1 MIKSEVKNRRTKA
14 IFENITFSKNL
25 VLTILLAII
34 IALVYIRI
42 KVEKVRL
49 GYDFSSNRIQS
60 QQLGKQNQILEA
72 EFMKL
77 KSPEHLEKLAINL
90 GFKYPTQNDVIY
102 SDFKKA
108 ESK

>member
-1 MIKSEVKNRRTKA
+1 MIKSEVKNQRANA
-14 IFENITFSKNL
+14 IFENFTFSKSFI
-25 VLTILLAII
+25 LTILLAII
-34 IALVYIRI
+34 IALAYVKI

-49 GYDFSSNRIQS
+49 GYDFSSNKFQS
-60 QQLGKQNQILEA
+60 QQLGKQYQILEA
-72 EFMKL
+72 ELMKL
-77 KSPEHLEKLAINL
+77 KSPEHLEKLAINM